1 MPSILH
7 DLWIISREGIPLI
20 ELFNNTKIDGSL
32 LGAFLSAIKSFSEEI
47 GAGSVT
53 SLVLGDRKL
62 IMSPCLDGSAFLVSQ
77 TDHSVKERKIKR
89 IFKVLGEF
97 FEELYTKDDIINWD
111 GDLNIFDNY
120 KNRIDIYF
128 QMYDL

>member
-1 MPSILH
+1 MLN

-20 ELFNNTKIDGSL
+20 ELFNNTKIDSGL

-53 SLVLGDRKL
+53 HLVLGNKKL
-62 IMSPCLDGSAFLVSQ
+62 VLSPCVDGHAYLVSQ
-77 TDHSVKERKIKR
+77 TDVNVKDKKIRK

-97 FEELYTKDDIINWD
+97 FEELYSAEDIINWD
-111 GDLNIFDNY
+111 GDLSLFD
-120 KNRIDIYF
+120 KFKDRIDIYF